1 MSEVPSERRRRET
14 REVMLEVVHR
24 SAPKGGG
31 LSRKWHKAVQNDD
44 EKVADRG
51 RSVLADVAESVCSGR
66 GRCRR
71 RWGRKVEPLHPGR
84 TIRGANFVKPKH
96 GARCAVERHGKV
108 RDRRDVPG
116 GEANTSFRFGGPGAT
131 ASSAHAAAN
140 HPMLARG
147 SSLERRS
154 EPEGYRKGTRRV
166 LDTHTHTMY
175 ICLRV
180 ECVCPTYT
188 KGESYATVSM
198 TVTLKAGARK
208 VGSVKCEVGG
218 VKWDV

>member
-1 MSEVPSERRRRET
+1 MQASYHPVAGWPTLRVRFFVLSLIPLRAWGGSRRRGRYWRSRPAPPNRKLVTSERWRRET
-14 REVMLEVVHR
+14 REIMLEVVHR
-24 SAPKGGG
+24 SAPKGGN

-116 GEANTSFRFGGPGAT
+116 GEAITCFRFIGAG
-131 ASSAHAAAN
+131 
-140 HPMLARG
+140 RD
-147 SSLERRS
+147 RQ
-154 EPEGYRKGTRRV
+154 
-166 LDTHTHTMY
+166 
-175 ICLRV
+175 
-180 ECVCPTYT
+180 
-188 KGESYATVSM
+188 
-198 TVTLKAGARK
+198 
-208 VGSVKCEVGG
+208 
-218 VKWDV
+218 